1 MRKKDH
7 PMRKKDQ
14 EIFRRAV
21 ELAGSGKC
29 KDWYDVQERLVE
41 KGYRRAP
48 DLLDGE
54 KIRAILDSNAARRQ
68 PGQRRVV
75 SPLILQ
81 SPSRGFR
88 WCATRRSQIRLSRDG
103 GRSLRRLIASRRTRL
118 HRASFGFATEQ

>member
-1 MRKKDH
+1 MLPRSFIILAELSLEADSGG

-29 KDWYDVQERLVE
+29 KDWYDVQERLLE

-54 KIRAILDSNAARRQ
+54 KIRAILD
-68 PGQRRVV
+68 
-75 SPLILQ
+75 LQ
-81 SPSRGFR
+81 CG
-88 WCATRRSQIRLSRDG
+88 TGHSQGPPR
-103 GRSLRRLIASRRTRL
+103 
-118 HRASFGFATEQ
+118 

>member
-7 PMRKKDQ
+7 LMRKKDQ

-54 KIRAILDSNAARRQ
+54 KIRAILDFQ
-68 PGQRRVV
+68 CGK
-75 SPLILQ
+75 
-81 SPSRGFR
+81 GG
-88 WCATRRSQIRLSRDG
+88 SQDNGALSR
-103 GRSLRRLIASRRTRL
+103 R
-118 HRASFGFATEQ
+118 

>member
-29 KDWYDVQERLVE
+29 KDWYDVLERLVE

-54 KIRAILDSNAARRQ
+54 KIRTILDFQ
-68 PGQRRVV
+68 CGK
-75 SPLILQ
+75 
-81 SPSRGFR
+81 G
-88 WCATRRSQIRLSRDG
+88 RSQDNGALSR
-103 GRSLRRLIASRRTRL
+103 R
-118 HRASFGFATEQ
+118 